1 MARKHSL
8 AATVLAILVAM
19 SPTARAE
26 TNWPQFGGPQGS
38 FGSVESHL
46 PTQWSSDQV
55 QWKTPLE
62 GWGQSSPVIW
72 GDRIF
77 LTTALDNGR
86 QRVVFC
92 LDRNGGKELWRHTAW
107 SGDPEP
113 SHKMNGWASAT
124 CVTDGDVL
132 VAFFGRG
139 GMHAYSLDGKPLWTR
154 DLGPFDGPWGTAA
167 CPIIV
172 GDHVIQN
179 GDSESEAFL
188 IALDKRTGKTVW
200 STPRESLRGWSTP
213 IVIDVSGQ
221 GKAAHKELVLNGH
234 NGVRGYDPATGKE
247 LWFCKGYNGRGEP
260 IPAAA
265 HGLLFVVNG
274 LAGDVYAV
282 RPGGSGDVSETHR
295 VWHTPRKAGRDLPSP
310 IVVDNFLLVLS
321 MNGILTCYDTSG
333 GKELWKERI
342 GEHFSASPL
351 AAGGLVYFQNESG
364 ETIVVRP
371 GPQLDVVARNKLAA
385 GSDELFRASPTP
397 SEGQLFLRSDRFL
410 YCVGERKPA
419 RP

>member
-1 MARKHSL
+1 
-8 AATVLAILVAM
+8 
-19 SPTARAE
+19 
-26 TNWPQFGGPQGS
+26 
-38 FGSVESHL
+38 
-46 PTQWSSDQV
+46 
-55 QWKTPLE
+55 
-62 GWGQSSPVIW
+62 VIW
-72 GDRIF
+72 GERIF

-92 LDRNGGKELWRHTAW
+92 LDRNGGKQLWRQTAW
-107 SGDPEP
+107 SGTPEP

-124 CVTDGDVL
+124 CVTDGEVV

-139 GMHAYSLDGKPLWTR
+139 GMHAYSLDGKPLWSR

-188 IALDKRTGKTVW
+188 IALDKHTGKTVW

-213 IVIDVSGQ
+213 IVVDAGGHREI
-221 GKAAHKELVLNGH
+221 VLNGH

-265 HGLLFVVNG
+265 HGLLYVVNG

-295 VWHTPRKAGRDLPSP
+295 AWHTPRKAGRDLPSP

-321 MNGILTCYDTSG
+321 MNGILTCYDATT

-364 ETIVVRP
+364 ETVVVRP
-371 GPQLDVVARNKLAA
+371 GPQLDIVARNTVGA

-410 YCVGERKPA
+410 YCIGERKPA